1 MFSNKLNLWFL
12 SSVLIS
18 FLVII
23 PILTVSLSFF
33 EDTSR
38 YFEILKN
45 TFLYEYI
52 LNSLSLLVGVLIL
65 TFIWNDNFWA
75 IELTQGPDTQPVTDR
90 ITAINKQYRACL
102 I

>member
-65 TFIWNDNFWA
+65 TFILGVGSA
-75 IELTQGPDTQPVTDR
+75 YLV
-90 ITAINKQYRACL
+90 
-102 I
+102 